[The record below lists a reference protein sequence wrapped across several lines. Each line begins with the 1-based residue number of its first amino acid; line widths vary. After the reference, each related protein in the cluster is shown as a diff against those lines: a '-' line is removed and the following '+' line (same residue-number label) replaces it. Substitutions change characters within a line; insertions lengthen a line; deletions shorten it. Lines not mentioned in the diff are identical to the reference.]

1 MLELKIIAES
11 VEDLQKQLQSLL
23 AHAEP
28 TVESPTEPAPTDV
41 TPKTLSLPEF
51 QSLVTDAVTHKDPGI
66 LRELLASHG
75 YKKGTEVP
83 EDKRMDFLNELRAKA
98 QNG

>member
-11 VEDLQKQLQSLL
+11 VEDLQKQLQALL

-28 TVESPTEPAPTDV
+28 TETIESPDEPR
-41 TPKTLSLPEF
+41 TLSLPEF
-51 QSLVTDAVTHKDPGI
+51 QSLVTDVVTHKDPGI
-66 LRELLASHG
+66 LRELLEAHG
-75 YKKGTEVP
+75 YKKGTQVP
-83 EDKRMDFLNELRAKA
+83 EDERMDFLNELRAKV

>member
-11 VEDLQKQLQSLL
+11 AEDLQKQLQALL
-23 AHAEP
+23 DHAEP
-28 TVESPTEPAPTDV
+28 TPTVAESNE
-41 TPKTLSLPEF
+41 PKTLSLPEF
-51 QSLVTDAVTHKDPGI
+51 QSLVTEAVKHADPGV
-66 LRELLASHG
+66 LRELLESHG

-83 EDKRMDFLNELRAKA
+83 EDKRLDFLNELKTKV

>member
-11 VEDLQKQLQSLL
+11 VEDLQKQLQALL

-28 TVESPTEPAPTDV
+28 TPTVDIPDK
-41 TPKTLSLPEF
+41 PKTLSLQEF
-51 QSLVTDAVTHKDPGI
+51 QSLVTDVVTHKDPGI
-66 LRELLASHG
+66 LRELLEAHG

-83 EDKRMDFLNELRAKA
+83 EDKRMDFLNELRSKV
-98 QNG
+98 QDG

>member
-11 VEDLQKQLQSLL
+11 AEDLQKQLQALL
-23 AHAEP
+23 A
-28 TVESPTEPAPTDV
+28 ESTPTDV
-41 TPKTLSLPEF
+41 TPTKPNDPKTLSLPEF
-51 QSLVTDAVTHKDPGI
+51 QSLVTDIVTHKDPGI
-66 LRELLASHG
+66 LRELLEAHG

-83 EDKRMDFLNELRAKA
+83 EDKRLDFLNELRAKA

>member
-11 VEDLQKQLQSLL
+11 VEDLQKQLQALL

-28 TVESPTEPAPTDV
+28 TPTIVIPDK
-41 TPKTLSLPEF
+41 PKTLSLPEF
-51 QSLVTDAVTHKDPGI
+51 QSLVTEAVKHADPGV
-66 LRELLASHG
+66 LRELLEAHG
-75 YKKGTEVP
+75 HKKGTQVP
-83 EDKRMDFLNELRAKA
+83 EAERMDFLNELRAKV